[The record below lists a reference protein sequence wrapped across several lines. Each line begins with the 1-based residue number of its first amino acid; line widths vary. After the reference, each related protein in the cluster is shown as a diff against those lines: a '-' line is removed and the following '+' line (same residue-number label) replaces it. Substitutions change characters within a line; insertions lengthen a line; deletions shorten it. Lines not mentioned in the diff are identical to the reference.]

1 MSHHNITPN
10 ITDRNSDSETY
21 DCVSCKLTD
30 AIPSESLFR
39 WKHFTNNNVYR
50 VQGTC
55 MFCGSTLT
63 LWYED
68 QHGNRITK

>member
-1 MSHHNITPN
+1 MSHNNITPN

-21 DCVSCKLTD
+21 DCPSCKLADT
-30 AIPSESLFR
+30 IPSESLFR
-39 WKHFTNNNVYR
+39 WQTFSNNKVYR

-55 MFCGSTLT
+55 FICGSSTT

-68 QHGNRITK
+68 QQGNKITK